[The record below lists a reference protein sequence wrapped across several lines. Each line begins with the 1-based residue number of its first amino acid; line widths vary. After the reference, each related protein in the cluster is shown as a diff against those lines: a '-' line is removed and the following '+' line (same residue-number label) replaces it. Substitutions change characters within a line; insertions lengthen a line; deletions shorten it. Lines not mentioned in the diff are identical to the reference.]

1 MNRRLAALG
10 SIAAALTV
18 ALTGCASNANSANP
32 EVGNDAGAGFAEGE
46 TIKWIVPSAAGAAND
61 TLARIMAP
69 RMGEELGATVQVVNV
84 EGGNQVIGISQMA
97 ESDPDGLTIGYT
109 NIPSILGRYLDP
121 TQNAPFDR
129 SSFAPLGSF
138 ATNDGIIAVNADSPY
153 ETLDDLIDAAKAAP
167 GELNSATDSRA
178 GDDHIHLVLLEDA
191 LGVTY
196 NIVHFDSGSD
206 KVAAV
211 VGKQVEFAV
220 GGLASYYG
228 PIQSG
233 DIRALAVVA
242 DEPSPFLPDVPT
254 LESLGYD
261 MEPMTSFFTVS
272 APAGTPEAILDAL
285 EAAMKATVEDPA
297 VAEQMTAAAFN
308 AGFTPREEVATL
320 WAEREARVEPVI
332 TAILSE
338 Q

>member
-1 MNRRLAALG
+1 M
-10 SIAAALTV
+10 
-18 ALTGCASNANSANP
+18 
-32 EVGNDAGAGFAEGE
+32 
-46 TIKWIVPSAAGAAND
+46 PSAAGAAND

-69 RMGEELGATVQVVNV
+69 KMGEELGANVQVVNV

-138 ATNDGIIAVNADSPY
+138 ATNDGIIAVNAGSPY
-153 ETLDDLIDAAKAAP
+153 ETLDDLVAAAEDAP

-178 GDDHIHLVLLEDA
+178 GDDHIHLELLQEA
-191 LGVTY
+191 LLVEY

-211 VGKQVEFAV
+211 VGSRSSSQSEGSPATT
-220 GGLASYYG
+220 GLSSPATS
-228 PIQSG
+228 
-233 DIRALAVVA
+233 ALS
-242 DEPSPFLPDVPT
+242 PSSPRSPARSCPT
-254 LESLGYD
+254 CRRLTRSGYD

-272 APAGTPEAILDAL
+272 APAGTPE
-285 EAAMKATVEDPA
+285 KSSTSSKQP
-297 VAEQMTAAAFN
+297 
-308 AGFTPREEVATL
+308 
-320 WAEREARVEPVI
+320 
-332 TAILSE
+332 
-338 Q
+338 